1 MLIVTADS
9 PFEIS
14 MLGAACDVVGYVDAG
29 RGGGGEV
36 ILSCVHI
43 AHAHGSATLP
53 TALGTPPLP
62 VSCWDGG
69 WDDVDEVAMYEL
81 SNAAVAALT
90 GGGDVHHSLA
100 LMLLVSLCSVTVDPV
115 RPPPPAWDADGIVAG
130 PVSPPS
136 SFHHIITTIHHHTH
150 C

>member
-1 MLIVTADS
+1 VLQMVAAALPSRLMLIVTADS

-115 RPPPPAWDADGIVAG
+115 SHSALTVQS
-130 PVSPPS
+130 VSQS
-136 SFHHIITTIHHHTH
+136 SNR
-150 C
+150 